1 MRIPEP
7 KKVYKEPSSSPTP
20 SNAQRPKP
28 EMYLSKF
35 FVYSKYHTD
44 KQIGSVMF
52 KLENADK
59 PKSTVPCYTPVQSD
73 YQVFQVCICK
83 ASQHSSVILYLYSLM
98 I

>member
-20 SNAQRPKP
+20 FNAQRPKP
-28 EMYLSKF
+28 EMYLFKF

-59 PKSTVPCYTPVQSD
+59 PKSTVPC
-73 YQVFQVCICK
+73 
-83 ASQHSSVILYLYSLM
+83 
-98 I
+98 